1 MRESM
6 PVAIR
11 PAIFFVIGMLCAVNA
26 AHALDLDEALTLPD
40 APMTLPIT
48 EAKGWYLRGDVST
61 SFKTL
66 SRSHSFSTFS
76 VADNYS
82 AGSATNSNFKV
93 NSLSAG
99 VGVGY
104 RVNDVFRAD
113 ATVDV
118 FSGSGAVAGTSDDA
132 CPGGGVNTDCA
143 LSSTGEFVSYSLMAN
158 AYVDLATIAK
168 FTPYVGAGVGATQ
181 VNWGEFNGTGSC
193 VDGGVACGGA
203 ADVNVTN
210 SGLSQWRITWALMAG
225 VSYDLSERV
234 KLDLGYRYSRIPGG
248 NMFSYDSASTAL
260 GASGTQARDGG
271 FDRHEV
277 RAGIRISG
285 W

>member
-11 PAIFFVIGMLCAVNA
+11 PAIFFVISILCAVNA

-76 VADNYS
+76 GTVYS
-82 AGSATNSNFKV
+82 AGSTTNSNFKV

-118 FSGSGAVAGTSDDA
+118 FSGSAAVAGTGDDECDGA
-132 CPGGGVNTDCA
+132 PNGTTCA
-143 LSSTGEFVSYSLMAN
+143 LSSNGNFTSYSVMTN

-168 FTPYVGAGVGATQ
+168 FTPYVGAGLGATQ

-193 VDGGVACGGA
+193 VGGGCGGT

-210 SGLSQWRITWALMAG
+210 AGLSQWRITWALMAG
-225 VSYDLSERV
+225 VSYDLSERT
-234 KLDLGYRYSRIPGG
+234 KLDLGYRYSRIPSG

-271 FDRHEV
+271 FDRHEI
-277 RAGIRISG
+277 RAGIRIAG